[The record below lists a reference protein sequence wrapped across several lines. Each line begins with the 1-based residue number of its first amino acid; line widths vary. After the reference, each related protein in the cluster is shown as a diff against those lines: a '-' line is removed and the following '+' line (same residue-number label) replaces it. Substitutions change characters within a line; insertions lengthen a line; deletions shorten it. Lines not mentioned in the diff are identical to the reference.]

1 VTGALVAGLLAGYGI
16 AIPIGAVGA
25 YLVTLSA
32 TAGPRVGAAAA
43 LGVATVDGLYAAV
56 AVLGGTAL
64 SGRIAPYAGV
74 AHRLAALVVLVVA
87 GWLVVG
93 AIRRYRRHATAT
105 AGRDTA
111 LTPVRAYAVLLGMT
125 LLNPTTLVYF
135 GAVVV
140 GGQAGALG
148 GPATGVVFVVAA
160 FLASASWQLLLAAG
174 GLLLGRLLTGPR
186 GRLVTTL
193 AAAGVVVALAIRLAL
208 G

>member
-25 YLVTLSA
+25 YLITLTA
-32 TAGPRVGAAAA
+32 TAGLRVGAAAA

-87 GWLVVG
+87 GWLIVG
-93 AIRRYRRHATAT
+93 AIQRYRRHTAT
-105 AGRDTA
+105 TTDRTTA
-111 LTPVRAYAVLLGMT
+111 LTPVRAYAVLLTMT

-140 GGQAGALG
+140 GGQAGGLA
-148 GPATGVVFVVAA
+148 GPTTSVGFVLAA
-160 FLASASWQLLLAAG
+160 FLASASWQLLLATG
-174 GLLLGRLLTGPR
+174 GVLLGRLLTGPR

-193 AAAGVVVALAIRLAL
+193 AAAVVMGVLAVRLAL
-208 G
+208 T

>member
-1 VTGALVAGLLAGYGI
+1 MSGALVAGLLAGYGI

-25 YLVTLSA
+25 YLVTL
-32 TAGPRVGAAAA
+32 TAASGLRVGAAAA
-43 LGVATVDGLYAAV
+43 LGVATVDGLYAAA

-64 SGRIAPYAGV
+64 TSRIAPYAGV

-105 AGRDTA
+105 AGRSTT
-111 LTPVRAYAVLLGMT
+111 LTPVRAYAVLVAMT

-135 GAVVV
+135 AAVVV
-140 GGQAGALG
+140 GGQAGGLG
-148 GPATGVVFVVAA
+148 GPETGAVFVVAA

-174 GLLLGRLLTGPR
+174 GVLLGRLLTGPR

-193 AAAGVVVALAIRLAL
+193 AAAVLVVALAIRLAL